1 MTDPGCGGHGG
12 LSVELR
18 DLAVVALDR
27 LEPVLDRLR
36 AEPDAAGAGPD
47 GAGPDGAGPSAD
59 GPSADGR
66 GAARICA
73 SCPVCAVLA
82 ALRGERPEM
91 AVRLAEQVAGLVTVL
106 RAALDE
112 ERPPRPSGP
121 ADPPPE
127 HATDRTPG
135 GRTVH
140 RIHIDRVPVAR

>member
-47 GAGPDGAGPSAD
+47 GDGPSAD

-66 GAARICA
+66 GTARICA

-91 AVRLAEQVAGLVTVL
+91 AVRLAEQAAGLVTVL

>member
-47 GAGPDGAGPSAD
+47 GDGPSAD

-66 GAARICA
+66 GTARICA

-91 AVRLAEQVAGLVTVL
+91 AVRLAEQAAGLVTVL

-140 RIHIDRVPVAR
+140 RIHIDRVPVDR